1 MRKKVCCIL
10 MLITLLLNSSVML
23 VISQAVDA
31 VQNIVNKDKT
41 KVFAEVNLTKYE
53 NYDTTTE
60 NSSTGSKGTL
70 AQFNLK
76 TGINFEEGENYTP
89 IKKTSVNI
97 EVPKI
102 GNYNPTRVEVITK
115 STKATNGGKDAKY
128 EYNSNTGILQ
138 ITAENNDYTENV
150 SEARDEYEIICIY
163 KSECYTK
170 DEKRNLNVKAN
181 VEETLKDDSETKIS
195 AKVEQKFEVQENVN
209 EVISIGHE
217 ANNLYDGYIK
227 ANTLNS
233 ENKYETSY
241 KETAKIMISNKDVAQ
256 KIEVKEVSEDSLYT
270 DSIIDKNEVLKML
283 GEKGSIDILD
293 EEGKTILT
301 INKDTE
307 ADENGKI
314 KITYRNRTTTFYLR
328 INNVEKEGII
338 EIENSRV
345 ILSTAQIDNNVVET
359 QVSIKGINTI
369 EENSSDVVKYERNGI
384 SNTQIKQAV
393 STIETTLSN
402 NSWVNNTTNEVVLT
416 ETLKTSGPSY
426 NKYRNAIRSRRCY
439 S

>member
-163 KSECYTK
+163 KICQF
-170 DEKRNLNVKAN
+170 D
-181 VEETLKDDSETKIS
+181 
-195 AKVEQKFEVQENVN
+195 F
-209 EVISIGHE
+209 
-217 ANNLYDGYIK
+217 
-227 ANTLNS
+227 
-233 ENKYETSY
+233 
-241 KETAKIMISNKDVAQ
+241 
-256 KIEVKEVSEDSLYT
+256 
-270 DSIIDKNEVLKML
+270 
-283 GEKGSIDILD
+283 
-293 EEGKTILT
+293 
-301 INKDTE
+301 
-307 ADENGKI
+307 
-314 KITYRNRTTTFYLR
+314 
-328 INNVEKEGII
+328 
-338 EIENSRV
+338 
-345 ILSTAQIDNNVVET
+345 
-359 QVSIKGINTI
+359 
-369 EENSSDVVKYERNGI
+369 
-384 SNTQIKQAV
+384 
-393 STIETTLSN
+393 
-402 NSWVNNTTNEVVLT
+402 
-416 ETLKTSGPSY
+416 
-426 NKYRNAIRSRRCY
+426 
-439 S
+439 